1 VVKRTLLVLATVL
14 LAYWVVVSY
23 WTVGIG
29 MLDLK
34 QIVIMK
40 TNSFNPAEAVE
51 VQRLDTQRDLRVLSR
66 AVGSAKARPGIADV
80 AEPNYMVRAQFLFQ
94 PDRLYFFWAAESGD
108 IGMMRASDTHRFYT
122 ISGQH
127 AEAIR
132 PLLLGA
138 GQ

>member
-1 VVKRTLLVLATVL
+1 MVKRTLLVLIAVL
-14 LAYWVVVSY
+14 LVGGLAVSY
-23 WTVGIG
+23 WTGGIG

-40 TNSFNPAEAVE
+40 TDSFSPAEAVE
-51 VQRLDTQRDLRVLSR
+51 VQRLDTQRELRVLSR
-66 AVGSAKARPGIADV
+66 AVGSAEARSGIV
-80 AEPNYMVRAQFLFQ
+80 NISEPNYMVRAQFLFQ

-108 IGMMRASDTHRFYT
+108 IAMMRTTDTHRLYT
-122 ISGQH
+122 ISIQQ

-132 PLLLGA
+132 PLLLRA